1 MRTAWLGHRSDT
13 AKVGGS
19 NPPRPTKTLDAEVKV
34 NENIHLPF
42 FSTVPHL
49 GVLQINSK

>member
-1 MRTAWLGHRSDT
+1 MKGTYPKVATSMRIAWLGHRSDT

-34 NENIHLPF
+34 NEN
-42 FSTVPHL
+42 FSEHVT
-49 GVLQINSK
+49 